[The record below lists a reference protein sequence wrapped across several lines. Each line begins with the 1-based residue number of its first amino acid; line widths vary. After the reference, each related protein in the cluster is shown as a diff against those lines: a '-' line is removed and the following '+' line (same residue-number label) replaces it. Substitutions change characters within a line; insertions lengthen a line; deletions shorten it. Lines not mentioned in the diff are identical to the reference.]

1 MKNKMRKLLGGFA
14 AALIII
20 ALVLSV
26 FSCAKVPTEDG
37 AVVDSLKTENN
48 IPPENNTEKTGEK
61 TDSSTEN
68 AKDLDTKEAEQ
79 NNEAQDPMAFTVND
93 KFSAYEVAVV
103 LTDEETAKNKE
114 YTIGNIKS
122 IISKKNIDIIKFC
135 KDVNLLNIRGIGG
148 GPIIVYSD
156 EFKNIL
162 YDYID
167 NGNKDL
173 LLNYMNNNMK
183 SFSGNKF
190 SDIEGLI
197 INDNGNIFQIKINDD
212 ISHDIGNFA
221 AYERFILAFIKFWKK
236 YDIPNFKNKSYTG
249 IINKIFLDFIEFN
262 DVKFE
267 DFELVPPG
275 NCYIGDLCY
284 KLINDLT
291 VETMCRINKLYKNIY
306 RILFKSLKRYKK
318 YNANFYYLTE
328 DDIKYWNFIIDEIT
342 AYLK

>member
-1 MKNKMRKLLGGFA
+1 MIKDIRELSNSYKFSENLIVSEKLDMFYFK
-14 AALIII
+14 III
-20 ALVLSV
+20 NEFNITVLSHNHKIISKSDILINDMWENV
-26 FSCAKVPTEDG
+26 FDFIDNEIKPKQNKILEKYG
-37 AVVDSLKTENN
+37 AVIIGFFYCPTQMPLKINYYN
-48 IPPENNTEKTGEK
+48 FLNVGI
-61 TDSSTEN
+61 
-68 AKDLDTKEAEQ
+68 
-79 NNEAQDPMAFTVND
+79 
-93 KFSAYEVAVV
+93 
-103 LTDEETAKNKE
+103 KNKE

-236 YDIPNFKNKSYTG
+236 YDIPNFKNKSYIG